1 MASVAARPI
10 RIFGLGQA
18 ARVRPS
24 RSGNSG
30 KALARCRARTH
41 NRDPTLTQSNS
52 HPTKS
57 SDEANPVTSSKP
69 LNTRAFEVLAT
80 QAALAAFDALPK
92 NYGKVLKTEL
102 RRILAQ

>member
-1 MASVAARPI
+1 
-10 RIFGLGQA
+10 
-18 ARVRPS
+18 
-24 RSGNSG
+24 
-30 KALARCRARTH
+30 
-41 NRDPTLTQSNS
+41 
-52 HPTKS
+52 
-57 SDEANPVTSSKP
+57 VTSSKP